1 MFDILIAMLALWM
14 LCLVLTVRCR
24 LPAAL
29 APLAGLSAAA
39 LWLTVAGVL
48 GVLRPGG
55 IVLYLGCFLGGV
67 YTIMTERLGLRRLLC
82 RMLTPGSVVFWG
94 LSLAFTVYFY
104 IRQPLFADFDEF
116 SFWGTAAKLT
126 CINDALYTTG
136 EIGWAWQAT
145 QNPGLIVLGYFFQ
158 LLGEFAPWKIFLA
171 YDVLLFACFSAVIG
185 SVRWKNYAVAVP
197 AAAVCW
203 CVPWFFTTYNRTI
216 YNAISTVYMSSYGDI
231 PAGVVF
237 GGAVAFWLWLRRSE
251 GARWT
256 LLPVLAM
263 CGNIKSNTFV
273 LSLAAAG
280 LAAADCLLYPVPTQA
295 QWNFDIW
302 KKGFLKRLGF
312 SAACMAAPMALYL
325 GWNQYIAGLVAQ
337 NEASGGMGATSESI
351 ITVGVSGV
359 RIMLGLPVGEY
370 YTERLTRLEQAGSDM
385 TEAFYH
391 TDICMIGPG
400 VMLVLLTALIL
411 AAAVFLGQGERL
423 RLSTLGV
430 LSAGG
435 FVGYNFMLVLSY
447 AFIFKE
453 SQCADLVDYNR
464 YLYTY
469 YIGWFLLAMA
479 ALLQVLNQREEL
491 LAQLGR
497 AGVWLLAVGML
508 WRVNQLVLPQMSVL
522 GFSAN
527 YFSEQQLQQARAD
540 AARAVMEGESRVFF
554 VSQGDNGYYWFSY
567 SYDFLPTVVDYSG
580 NTEQGG
586 GGGTFGLEELRPGEE
601 DYNRY
606 LYYHPYTAGE
616 WRQEILDSGCDYIF
630 LNEIDEIF
638 IESYGTLFVD
648 QLEAARQGETL
659 LYRVSENGFIP
670 VEMEVP
676 R

>member
-1 MFDILIAMLALWM
+1 MIDILFALAALWL
-14 LCLVLTVRCR
+14 LCRFLTLRCR
-24 LPAAL
+24 VPAAL
-29 APLAGLSAAA
+29 APLASLSLAA
-39 LWLTVAGVL
+39 LWLTLAGMA
-48 GVLRPGG
+48 GQLRPGA
-55 IVLYLGCFLGGV
+55 VLFYIACLAGGAASLQKGEKPFG
-67 YTIMTERLGLRRLLC
+67 TGALKKL
-82 RMLTPGSVVFWG
+82 LTPGSVVFWA
-94 LSLAFTVYFY
+94 LSLAFAVYFC

-158 LLGEFAPWKIFLA
+158 LFGSFAPWKIFLA
-171 YDVLLFACFSAVIG
+171 YDVLLFACFAAVLG
-185 SVRWKNYAVAVP
+185 GVRWKNYAIAVP

-237 GGAVAFWLWLRRSE
+237 GGAVAYWLWLRRS
-251 GARWT
+251 GGQKWT
-256 LLPVLAM
+256 VLPVLAL

-273 LSLAAAG
+273 LSLVAAG
-280 LAAADCLLYPVPTQA
+280 LVAADCVLFA
-295 QWNFDIW
+295 QNGQ
-302 KKGFLKRLGF
+302 KGLAGFQKGLAKRLGF
-312 SAACMAAPMALYL
+312 AIACMAAPMALYL
-325 GWNQYIAGLVAQ
+325 GWNSYIARLVAQ
-337 NEASGGMGATSESI
+337 NAAEGGMGTTSESI
-351 ITVGVSGV
+351 ITVAVSGV
-359 RIMLGLPVGEY
+359 KILLGLPVGDY
-370 YTERLTRLEQAGSDM
+370 YTQRLPRLAQAGGDM
-385 TEAFYH
+385 QSAFYH
-391 TDICMIGPG
+391 TDISMIGPG
-400 VMLVLLTALIL
+400 VMLTLLTLAVLAGTVLLAK
-411 AAAVFLGQGERL
+411 GERL
-423 RLSTLGV
+423 RVGVLGV

-469 YIGWFLLAMA
+469 YIGWFLLALA
-479 ALLQVLNQREEL
+479 ALLYVLNSRESL
-491 LAQLGR
+491 LPQLARG
-497 AGVWLLAVGML
+497 AVWLLAAVML

-527 YFSEQQLQQARAD
+527 YFSEQRLQQQRAD
-540 AARAVMEGESRVFF
+540 AARAVMEPGSRVFF

-580 NTEQGG
+580 NMQQGG
-586 GGGTFGLEELRPGEE
+586 GGGTFGLAELRPGEE
-601 DYNRY
+601 DHNRY
-606 LYYHPYTAGE
+606 LYYHPYTAEE
-616 WRQEILDSGCDYIF
+616 WRQEVLASGCEYIF

-638 IESYGTLFVD
+638 IESYADLFSD
-648 QLEAARQGETL
+648 SLAAARNSETL
-659 LYRVSENGFIP
+659 VYKVTDGLFTP